1 MTDGTRRRGEALES
15 AILDAAWA
23 ELHQHGYD
31 AMTLA
36 GVAARAGTSRPV
48 LHRRWPSRSRL
59 AGAAL
64 ARWLVRHPVAVP
76 DLGSVSAEL
85 RMALQKLSDRA
96 RPDLVRLLFDM
107 AHDLAGS
114 EADRVEVEATR
125 RVIRQDALIEAILAR
140 GVARGEI
147 NPYRLTPRVTALPGD
162 LIRHDLMMTHAA
174 PSDAAIA
181 EIVDHVLLPLVLRGG

>member
-1 MTDGTRRRGEALES
+1 MPDLTRRRGEALES

-64 ARWLVRHPVAVP
+64 ARWLVRHPVTVP

-107 AHDLAGS
+107 AHDLADS
-114 EADRVEVEATR
+114 AEVEEAR
-125 RVIRQDALIEAILAR
+125 RVIRQDSLIEAILAR

-162 LIRHDLMMTHAA
+162 LIRHDLMMTHVA

-181 EIVDHVLLPLVLRGG
+181 EIVDHVFLPLVLRA